1 MNQMTIERTL
11 YTTYNLY
18 RSDCVDRDEENLDP
32 EDPEDLEILNKSTE
46 EKNKNWWEDYIM
58 FIEDGCGD
66 VEYDEN
72 SINMI
77 LTNYSEW
84 DIKLDNKYNG
94 R

>member
-1 MNQMTIERTL
+1 
-11 YTTYNLY
+11 
-18 RSDCVDRDEENLDP
+18 
-32 EDPEDLEILNKSTE
+32 
-46 EKNKNWWEDYIM
+46 M